1 MSKSWIYVPG
11 LAMAD
16 AVCRQARTSQAFQD
30 KVNSAFST
38 DVYMRDMV
46 STLLGKGAVPADCRQ
61 ALRWIEIPRA
71 GAVHKG
77 LAKLSG
83 TAHPVSSN
91 VLAKKLDKP
100 AVPMKMSV
108 DIAPTPCTAPEY
120 IAQPMPSTVV
130 TKSLAEVA
138 KGDKLYIVG
147 HSNALGASLMY
158 KWPAL
163 GHLIETTARPTG
175 CAGSQHAEKRHI
187 DPVTLAS
194 LLVNEGLRP
203 GIKFDI
209 VMVSCYS
216 GGLDNDDLQT
226 VQCFSQRLA
235 GTLAARG
242 YTCPV
247 YGATG
252 LTSSGSGEISVAKSA
267 TLQGDGSILL
277 NRNKTETLA
286 DQGSTPFSRRFFRAF
301 GG

>member
-61 ALRWIEIPRA
+61 SLRWIEIPRA
-71 GAVHKG
+71 GAVHKA
-77 LAKLSG
+77 LKKLSG

-91 VLAKKLDKP
+91 VLAKTLDAP
-100 AVPMKMSV
+100 AAPMKMSV
-108 DIAPTPCTAPEY
+108 GIALTPCTAPEF
-120 IAQPMPSTVV
+120 IAQPMPSTAV

-147 HSNALGASLMY
+147 HSNALGGSLTY

-163 GHLIETTARPTG
+163 GHVVQTTATPTG
-175 CAGSQHAEKRHI
+175 CAGWQHAEKRHI

-209 VMVSCYS
+209 VMVACYS
-216 GGLDNDDLQT
+216 GGLDDEDLQT

-252 LTSSGSGEISVAKSA
+252 LTSSNSGEVRVAKGA
-267 TLQGDGSILL
+267 TKQADGSILL
-277 NRNKTETLA
+277 NASTTETLA
-286 DQGSTPFSRRFFRAF
+286 DQGSTPFYRRFFRVF